1 MLSFHK
7 VKHCWLLCLYICIY
21 LHNNITNKQMQISWV
36 GRPRNCSKKYEVL
49 HPYQVISIGHFEQ
62 QFFELILVSDPLE
75 TKSNQMEP
83 RSPRYCYP
91 RGICISCDTIF
102 HMKPPQKDKKRC
114 VKGWEGSRS
123 QRGSSLPKKRNIQ
136 NNKTVGQGMKPMGTD
151 TKTQN
156 VWCNREG
163 WVLHCY
169 RSLDNNCL
177 AFDRLRH
184 RCRFFRLD
192 LRSSLYIIEEA
203 ISLLKK

>member
-62 QFFELILVSDPLE
+62 QFFEFILVSDPLE

-123 QRGSSLPKKRNIQ
+123 QRKKEKYKITKLLGRVWNLWGLTQKHKMCDVTGRGGSSIATAPWTIIVLPLTGYVIDAVFSGLILDPLCTLSKKQ
-136 NNKTVGQGMKPMGTD
+136 Y
-151 TKTQN
+151 
-156 VWCNREG
+156 
-163 WVLHCY
+163 HY
-169 RSLDNNCL
+169 
-177 AFDRLRH
+177 
-184 RCRFFRLD
+184 
-192 LRSSLYIIEEA
+192 
-203 ISLLKK
+203 